1 MGRNKVN
8 PKVNLVLMIML
19 LWTLIACILGFFTA
33 LIGSSSLIE
42 IIVAV
47 TRTPTSASN
56 QSDLIGYVVVNSEIQ
71 PDGAIKNTVDLS
83 INSVGIGQLILEL
96 PSEMNV
102 GDSGVVSLSIT
113 PDNNLAK
120 LIDITVPTQNSDVF
134 PHPFQFT
141 DTIDIYPIM
150 MADLSGA
157 GFEITANDQ
166 QEKVILSD
174 RPTEWVWTIKAKDYG
189 NQLVLVRISIP
200 AVVEGVELPISTP
213 LKNIPAEIKV
223 TRSLSRQIDD
233 ISPYLIPSLIGLAG
247 VLLGIHANT
256 QAKERERKIVELEQQ
271 ISEGAIEKQK
281 LIQEITRLKS
291 ISVWQFWRK

>member
-1 MGRNKVN
+1 
-8 PKVNLVLMIML
+8 ML